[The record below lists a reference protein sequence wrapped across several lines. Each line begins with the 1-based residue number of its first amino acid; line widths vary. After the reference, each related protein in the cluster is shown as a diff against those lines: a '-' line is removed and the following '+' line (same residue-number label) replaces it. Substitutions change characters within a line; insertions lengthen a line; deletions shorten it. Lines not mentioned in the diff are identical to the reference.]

1 MISAFDKPH
10 CKKQIY
16 MCSIEH
22 TTFNSS
28 TTFQA
33 WRHEYLIQEV
43 IAKHSV
49 ETISVCR
56 CNNKTLEDSTTIYK
70 GNVMQFNQFIHKF
83 IQDESGVS
91 ALEYGLLAALV
102 ALALVTGAGI
112 LGTDLSNFFSAV
124 GAKITTYSPK

>member
-1 MISAFDKPH
+1 
-10 CKKQIY
+10 
-16 MCSIEH
+16 
-22 TTFNSS
+22 
-28 TTFQA
+28 
-33 WRHEYLIQEV
+33 
-43 IAKHSV
+43 
-49 ETISVCR
+49 
-56 CNNKTLEDSTTIYK
+56 
-70 GNVMQFNQFIHKF
+70 MQFNQFIHKF